1 MKRFAYVRPGTLED
15 AMKLVTDDAP
25 AYAGGIDLLDLMKE
39 RIATPRRLVDLK
51 GGALDGHIKLI
62 GNGADRRLR
71 IGALATLSQ
80 VAENELVNRYVPA
93 LARSVAEAATPQLRN
108 MATIAG
114 NLCQRPRCWY
124 FRSRDF
130 NCLRRGG
137 RGCFAQEGE
146 NRYHAVFG
154 NDLCAITHPSNA
166 APALV
171 AYRAALAVTGGET
184 GETRTL
190 PIEGFFV
197 TPDVDAEH
205 ENGLKP
211 GELITEIQVP
221 VAPVAPQS
229 AYLELREKESNDWAL
244 TSVTVVLAQGATGV
258 REASL
263 VLGHVA
269 PVPWRASGA
278 EAYLRGKTVTPDVAE
293 KAGELAAEGAT
304 PLAQNGYKV
313 QLIRV
318 LVKRALLNAVGR

>member
-15 AMKLVTDDAP
+15 AVTLVKKDAP

-39 RIATPRRLVDLK
+39 RIATPSRIVDLK

-62 GNGADRRLR
+62 GSGNDCRLR
-71 IGALATLSQ
+71 IGALATLNQ
-80 VAENELVNRYVPA
+80 VAENELVNRHAPA
-93 LARSVAEAATPQLRN
+93 LARSIAEAATPQVRN
-108 MATIAG
+108 MATLAG

-130 NCLRRGG
+130 ECLRRGG
-137 RGCFAQEGE
+137 RGCYAQEGE
-146 NRYHAVFG
+146 NRYHAVFA

-171 AYRAALAVTGGET
+171 AYGAVLTVTGGEGT
-184 GETRTL
+184 EPRAL
-190 PIEGFFV
+190 PIETFFV
-197 TPDVDAEH
+197 TPDQDAEH
-205 ENGLKP
+205 ENTLKP

-221 VAPVAPQS
+221 VAPAAPQS

-244 TSVTVVLAQGATGV
+244 VSVTAVLAPGATGV
-258 REASL
+258 KEAAV

-269 PVPWRASGA
+269 PVPWRAGRA
-278 EAYLRGKTVTPDVAE
+278 EMHLRGKTVTPEVAAR
-293 KAGELAAEGAT
+293 AGELAAEGAT

-313 QLIRV
+313 QLVKV